1 MYLFKQSV
9 TGDGTETKD
18 VLVKKNIFECN
29 PDTGR
34 MNLIYNEHVEL
45 VEVPIK
51 PRDYLKARDLLDKF
65 HSLYT
70 EKLDVNLVTT
80 TFIEDIPLKEQ

>member
-1 MYLFKQSV
+1 MK
-9 TGDGTETKD
+9 
-18 VLVKKNIFECN
+18 
-29 PDTGR
+29 
-34 MNLIYNEHVEL
+34 HVEL

-51 PRDYLKARDLLDKF
+51 PRDHLKARDLLDKF

-70 EKLDVNLVTT
+70 EKLDVNLATT